1 MAALIDL
8 LREEK
13 TAKLLQGL
21 FQMAG
26 SFVMEQ
32 VSGGN
37 TDEKEREL
45 LQRYYSSAMQVAK
58 KSKGQQILP
67 SSMKEQV
74 EPEEEPLE
82 PEHEP
87 QDVPKVSVRDTETTA
102 CVACSRNHIAA
113 AAGLLAEGKRFLDQG
128 LSSPEVVDR
137 INLATQEITTMERGD
152 LHPDTIER
160 LPEDEKKIAVHIAQ
174 EARKVRHTLDK
185 IKTKEDYVHAIR
197 ELSDLSRDVT
207 KQYYS
212 MMENISPEKEYEAMK
227 KLCEGKPESERKA
240 CMQTMTQILNK

>member
-13 TAKLLQGL
+13 TAKMLQGL

-32 VSGGN
+32 ISGGDQD
-37 TDEKEREL
+37 TRQRDILDKYYKSALKVAGDAKDKPKASSKTVSVEL
-45 LQRYYSSAMQVAK
+45 D
-58 KSKGQQILP
+58 
-67 SSMKEQV
+67 
-74 EPEEEPLE
+74 EEPLE
-82 PEHEP
+82 IETEEM
-87 QDVPKVSVRDTETTA
+87 PKVSVRDTETTA
-102 CVACSRNHIAA
+102 CVACSKNHVAA

-128 LSSPEVVDR
+128 LNSPEVVDR

-160 LPEDEKKIAVHIAQ
+160 LPEDEKKIAIHIAQ
-174 EARKVRHTLDK
+174 EARKIRHTLDK
-185 IKTKEDYVHAIR
+185 IKTKEDYVHAIQ

-227 KLCEGKPESERKA
+227 KLCAGKPESERKE
-240 CMQTMTQILNK
+240 CMKTMTQILNK

>member
-1 MAALIDL
+1 MPALIDL

-13 TAKLLQGL
+13 TAKMLQGL

-32 VSGGN
+32 IGGGDQD
-37 TDEKEREL
+37 TKQREIL
-45 LQRYYSSAMQVAK
+45 DKYYSSALKVA
-58 KSKGQQILP
+58 SKTKEKPGALPQP
-67 SSMKEQV
+67 SSV
-74 EPEEEPLE
+74 EPEEEPPKIQTKE
-82 PEHEP
+82 A
-87 QDVPKVSVRDTETTA
+87 PKVSVRDTETTA

-212 MMENISPEKEYEAMK
+212 MMENINPEKEYEAMK
-227 KLCEGKPESERKA
+227 KLCAGKPESERKA